1 MLKTILVDDEQMAR
15 NVLRGILEENFADK
29 IAIIAECKD
38 VPEAVKTIHKLKP
51 DLVFLDIKMPTYN
64 GFDLLEF
71 FEEGQINFKIVFVT
85 AYSEYSLQA
94 FEISAVDY
102 LLKPVRVEAV
112 ARALQKME
120 ALPAQPHEDKHYRTL
135 LENLQYPQE
144 RKMTLPT
151 ADNVYIVRFSD
162 ILYIEADGSYC
173 NFHTE
178 NQGVIMVSKRLAQ
191 FEYLEQTGVFFRN
204 HRSYMVNIDKIQ
216 RIDKRNLTL
225 LMSNGKEVGLA
236 QDRKNDLLL
245 RLE

>member
-1 MLKTILVDDEQMAR
+1 MLKTIIVDDEQMAR
-15 NVLRGILEENFADK
+15 NVLRGILEENFAEK
-29 IAIIAECKD
+29 VEIIAECKD

-71 FEEGQINFKIVFVT
+71 FEEGQLNFKIVFVT

-102 LLKPVRVEAV
+102 LLKPVRVDAV

-120 ALPAQPHEDKHYRTL
+120 GLLIQPNEDKHYRTL
-135 LENLQYPQE
+135 LENLQYPQD
-144 RKMTLPT
+144 RKMALQT
-151 ADNVYIVRFSD
+151 ADNVYIVRFAD
-162 ILYIEADGSYC
+162 ILYLEAEGSYC
-173 NFHTE
+173 NVHTE
-178 NQGVIMVSKRLAQ
+178 NRGVILVSKRLAQ

-204 HRSYMVNIDKIQ
+204 HRSYMVNVDKIQ

-225 LMSNGKEVGLA
+225 LMSNGKEIGLA
-236 QDRKNDLLL
+236 QDRKNDLLAK
-245 RLE
+245 LE

>member
-1 MLKTILVDDEQMAR
+1 MLRTIIVDDEQMAR
-15 NVLRGILEENFADK
+15 NVLRGILEENFAEK
-29 IAIIAECKD
+29 IEIIAECKD
-38 VPEAVKTIHKLKP
+38 VPEAVKTINKLKP

-71 FEEGQINFKIVFVT
+71 FEEGQLNFKIVFVT

-120 ALPAQPHEDKHYRTL
+120 NLPTLPNEDKHYRTL

-144 RKMTLPT
+144 RKITLPT

-162 ILYIEADGSYC
+162 IVYIEADGSYC
-173 NFHTE
+173 NFYTE
-178 NQGVIMVSKRLAQ
+178 TQGVILVSKRLAQ
-191 FEYLEQTGVFFRN
+191 FEHLEQTGVFFRT
-204 HRSYMVNIDKIQ
+204 HRSYIVNVDKIQ

-225 LMSNGKEVGLA
+225 LMSNGKEIGLS
-236 QDRKNDLLL
+236 QDRKNDLLAK
-245 RLE
+245 LE